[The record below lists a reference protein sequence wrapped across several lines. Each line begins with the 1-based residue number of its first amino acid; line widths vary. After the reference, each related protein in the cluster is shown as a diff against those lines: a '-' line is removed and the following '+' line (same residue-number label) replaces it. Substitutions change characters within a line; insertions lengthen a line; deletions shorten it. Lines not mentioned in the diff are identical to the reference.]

1 MEKDILSE
9 VIEVEREIQKCLE
22 QEKAKAQEWIE
33 KVKKE
38 SGEELARSEREIREE
53 FDRAMADAEKD
64 ATVKAGEIVEE
75 AEAQATRLRTLDDGL
90 LTRIVAKQIRG
101 ILPG

>member
-22 QEKAKAQEWIE
+22 HEKSRAQEWLD
-33 KVKKE
+33 KGKKE
-38 SGEELARSEREIREE
+38 SAGGFARVEQELAGA
-53 FDRAMADAEKD
+53 FGKVLTDAKHDAAVRAA
-64 ATVKAGEIVEE
+64 EIVKD
-75 AEAQATRLRTLDDGL
+75 AEAQAARLRALDDGL
-90 LTRIVAKQIRG
+90 LTRIAVNHLKR